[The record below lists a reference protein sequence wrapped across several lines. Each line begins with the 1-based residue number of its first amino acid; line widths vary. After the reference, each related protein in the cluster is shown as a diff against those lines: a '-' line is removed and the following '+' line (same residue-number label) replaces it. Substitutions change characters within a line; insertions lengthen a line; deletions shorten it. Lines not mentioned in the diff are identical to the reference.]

1 MRTSRF
7 AFAALVGTLAL
18 GSIANAGVTTPGSL
32 VVFPEFDNRVFGN
45 NVRNWTL
52 LTLTNTNP
60 TESVWVHVVYRNHS
74 DIPSQDCLET
84 NRFYRLTANDTITL
98 LTQFDNPNRD
108 QGFVYVYATQSNSS
122 PRRRSSST
130 GSSRRRRTSATRT
143 TTRATVRSSSRPTS
157 SVRRPGSRTARAPT
171 VTETA
176 CAT

>member
-108 QGFVYVYATQSNSS
+108 QGFVYVYATQSNSL
-122 PRRRSSST
+122 P
-130 GSSRRRRTSATRT
+130 
-143 TTRATVRSSSRPTS
+143 
-157 SVRRPGSRTARAPT
+157 
-171 VTETA
+171 ETLRFMWFSWWYA
-176 CAT
+176 ASLDIG